1 MNKHITVIPSDK
13 LILLDGIGLQCSFA
27 APANLH
33 ALQWH
38 AGTGHL
44 EFTDGKP
51 NQPLAGEADFA
62 AHVQPFVTLWQAEK
76 ARLDAEAAQAESEAK
91 AARAAAEAAYNSL
104 DATRTRKLAEIAV
117 AYESVLAYVIAPE
130 GTDNLAA
137 ALAVADFA
145 ADDPEGFTFIR
156 QQLKARRTALEA
168 AVAASFDADAVQAI
182 VVSFNV

>member
-38 AGTGHL
+38 EGAGHI

-51 NQPLAGEADFA
+51 NQQLAGDADFVQY
-62 AHVQPFVTLWQAEK
+62 VQPFVVLWQQEK
-76 ARLDAEAAQAESEAK
+76 ARLDAAAAQAECD
-91 AARAAAEAAYNSL
+91 AAAAYNSL
-104 DATRTRKLAEIAV
+104 EATRTRKLAEIAT
-117 AYESVLAYVIAPE
+117 AYETVLSYVISPDSSSAVD
-130 GTDNLAA
+130 T
-137 ALAVADFA
+137 ALAIQDFN
-145 ADDPEGFTFIR
+145 ADDPEGLAFIR

-168 AVAASFDADAVQAI
+168 AVAASFDAAAVQAI
-182 VVSFNV
+182 VVTFKV